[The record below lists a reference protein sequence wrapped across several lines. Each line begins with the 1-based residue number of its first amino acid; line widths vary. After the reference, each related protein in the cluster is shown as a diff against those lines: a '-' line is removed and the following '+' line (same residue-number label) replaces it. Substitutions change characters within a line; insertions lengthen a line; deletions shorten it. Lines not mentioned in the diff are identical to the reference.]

1 MIARIQP
8 LFELLKYGQSRVTLS
23 GIVRF
28 FAVVGV
34 AGGEEDGWFKDFSGL
49 PAWPAL
55 SAACAANKFSSDLFR
70 LDSEAQYRL
79 VRCVI
84 CRLKL
89 HGLSFFL

>member
-1 MIARIQP
+1 
-8 LFELLKYGQSRVTLS
+8 
-23 GIVRF
+23 
-28 FAVVGV
+28 
-34 AGGEEDGWFKDFSGL
+34 L

-79 VRCVI
+79 VQCVI
-84 CRLKL
+84 CSLKL